1 MLRLAAPYPGVQTI
15 TLLPNPQFSD
25 SEALTAAVSSQQT
38 MDGTLHTYVKTK
50 DSRRKLLF
58 SFNLN
63 RLKALELKAFIQAY
77 YRSKITLTDHNDVMW
92 IGNFTSN
99 PFDLESIV
107 DERQT
112 FTLEF
117 EGCEV

>member
-1 MLRLAAPYPGVQTI
+1 MIRLASHQTI
-15 TLLPNPQFSD
+15 TLLPNPEFSD
-25 SEALTAAVSSQQT
+25 SEALTAEVLSQQT

-50 DSRRKLLF
+50 NARRKLLF
-58 SFNLN
+58 TFNLN

-77 YRSKITLTDHNDVMW
+77 YKSKIRLTDHNNVLW
-92 IGNFTSN
+92 LGNFTSN
-99 PFDLESIV
+99 PFDFESIV

-112 FTLEF
+112 ITLEF